1 MAEPPAKPAIVQWIV
16 DTRNLWPTAEKTA
29 QLETEVCILPRPFS
43 RFTSNHATQ
52 AARALA
58 LLNPEERKSVLRYL
72 FVRDAKMS
80 LASHLLKHYV
90 ISKTLDLPWAET
102 KITRNAK
109 TKPIY
114 AAPDPSNPSPID
126 FNVSHQAGLVALVAA
141 HGSDVDVG
149 CDVVCMSERADRDQ
163 AMIAKEGWP
172 AFVDMHADVFAPGE
186 AAYLKHRILSAI
198 PGALPAGASAKQ
210 VNEFK
215 LRCFYTLWCLREAYV
230 KMTGEAL
237 LAPWLNV
244 LEFKNFRPP
253 RPQEEMGKVREDVED
268 VVKVEDVWFEGRRVD
283 DANVCLRSLGSDYMT
298 CSAVR
303 TPQNKEVG
311 RGLDLGAYDV
321 VEMSEILDYAESR
334 L

>member
-1 MAEPPAKPAIVQWIV
+1 MASCREDGPAGDRSLSRCPPSPLPIQ
-16 DTRNLWPTAEKTA
+16 TSRPTADH
-29 QLETEVCILPRPFS
+29 F
-43 RFTSNHATQ
+43 TQ

-114 AAPDPSNPSPID
+114 ASPDPSKPSPID

-141 HGSDVDVG
+141 HGPGALAVDVG
-149 CDVVCMSERADRDQ
+149 CDVVCVSERADRDQ
-163 AMIAKEGWP
+163 AMIAREGWP

-186 AAYLKHRILSAI
+186 AAYLKHRVLSAI
-198 PGALPAGASAKQ
+198 PGALPTGATAGQ

-237 LAPWLNV
+237 LAPWLKV

-253 RPQEEMGKVREDVED
+253 RQQEQMGEARGDGED
-268 VVKVEDVWFEGRRVD
+268 VVRVEDIWFEGRRVD
-283 DANVCLRSLGSDYMT
+283 DANVCLRSLGPDYMT

-303 TPQNKEVG
+303 TPQSKEVG
-311 RGLDLGAYDV
+311 LGLELGAYDV
-321 VEMSEILDYAESR
+321 VEMGEILDYAESR